1 MHALIIEDEFLVAIG
16 IEDSLQALGYTS
28 FDTAGTEATAIAAV
42 QDQVPDLITADVRLA
57 NGSGIAAIQ
66 SILQQGYTAPVVFI
80 TGNAEVVR
88 EALPGAVVVQ
98 KPFQDNALRDAIAL
112 ARQRGSCLDAMQ
124 RSAA

>member
-1 MHALIIEDEFLVAIG
+1 
-16 IEDSLQALGYTS
+16 
-28 FDTAGTEATAIAAV
+28 
-42 QDQVPDLITADVRLA
+42 VPDLITADVRLA